1 MKFLCKKFIRQFLYC
16 LIFFIPV
23 LACRQNNAAQNITT
37 GRDSVAQQA
46 MIDHALAAIPKLEKL
61 VKTGDLVTRT
71 GNDFT
76 SQSLRTLNQRDK
88 TWSHCGIALI
98 ENNRVFVLH
107 ALGGEFNPD
116 QKIRKDPFIIFA
128 EPYSNK
134 GIGIFRYDIGTA
146 GIDRIVAKAKKFYND
161 GIMFDMDF
169 NLSTD
174 ERLYCTEFAWKSL
187 QTPGSEIN
195 GINESAIKDFE
206 FIGVDDL
213 ILHPKCRLIKT
224 IVYK

>member
-16 LIFFIPV
+16 LIFLPLLFS
-23 LACRQNNAAQNITT
+23 CRQKTAAAYEISTP
-37 GRDSVAQQA
+37 DSMAQQA
-46 MIDHALAAIPKLEKL
+46 MANRAFDAIGELEKSI
-61 VKTGDLVTRT
+61 KPGDLVTRT

-76 SQSLRTLNQRDK
+76 SQSLRTLNRRDK

-98 ENNRVFVLH
+98 ENNRVYVLH

-116 QKIRKDPFIIFA
+116 QKIRKDPFVVFA

-134 GIGIFRYDIGTA
+134 GIGVYRYNISTDGIEQLIGN
-146 GIDRIVAKAKKFYND
+146 AKKFYNE
-161 GIMFDMDF
+161 GILFDMEF
-169 NLSTD
+169 NLTTD
-174 ERLYCTEFAWKSL
+174 DRLYCSEFAWKSL
-187 QTPGSEIN
+187 QTPGSEIS
-195 GINESAIKDFE
+195 GITESTIKDFH

-213 ILHPKCRLIKT
+213 ILHPKCSLVKT